1 MPSFDVV
8 SELDMQE
15 VRNAVDQTARE
26 IAQRFDFKGTDSSV
40 ELKEKTIEIHTESE
54 PRLQALRQVL
64 EEKMVKRHVSL
75 KALDYGGVEEATKG
89 TVRQTVT
96 LRMGITDEKARSV
109 GKFIKGLGKKGVQH
123 QIQGEQVRVTGKK
136 RDDLQAVIAALK
148 DEDFDLPLQFTNFRD

>member
-26 IAQRFDFKGTDSSV
+26 IGQRFDFKGTNSTVD
-40 ELKEKTIEIHTESE
+40 LKEKTIELHTESE

-64 EEKMVKRHVSL
+64 EEKMVKRQVSL
-75 KALDYGGVEEATKG
+75 KALDYGQVEEATKG

-96 LRMGITDEKARSV
+96 LRMGITDEKAKAV
-109 GKFIKGLGKKGVQH
+109 GKFVKGLGLKGVSH
-123 QIQGEQVRVTGKK
+123 QIQGDQVRVTGKK
-136 RDDLQAVIAALK
+136 RDDLQSVIAALK